1 MSKHIAVRITGTIA
15 SLTALIVLQATQAL
29 AVVDP
34 GLGEG
39 SGTAPTG
46 GGLPPGTP
54 GLNWPLIIAVTVA
67 AIAVVGLLGS
77 LQHRRHVSSQ
87 HA

>member
-1 MSKHIAVRITGTIA
+1 MSKHIALRITGMIA
-15 SLTALIVLQATQAL
+15 ALTAFVVLHATQAL
-29 AVVDP
+29 AIVDP

-39 SGTAPTG
+39 SGT
-46 GGLPPGTP
+46 PPVIEP
-54 GLNWPLIIAVTVA
+54 PPPFASPLNWPLIIAVTVA